1 MLITYFLQTFN
12 NFDTFKVFHF
22 HSLHT
27 FEIAIILAE
36 TTNRMTIYPSFL
48 DLLDNEQSYVEK
60 NAFSNEHDNNNS
72 AFPMNPFSC
81 KTVSSDDRPPS
92 TLETDFSDDDFVSDQ
107 YLNHSCSS
115 LDLDKEVE
123 AITMRAQRLFPD
135 EDKDWTEFGWL
146 LDAKWDET
154 NNMPQKV

>member
-1 MLITYFLQTFN
+1 M
-12 NFDTFKVFHF
+12 
-22 HSLHT
+22 
-27 FEIAIILAE
+27 A
-36 TTNRMTIYPSFL
+36 IYPSFL
-48 DLLDNEQSYVEK
+48 DLLNNDESYETMPSTMNNVFEN
-60 NAFSNEHDNNNS
+60 NAFNNEHDNNNS
-72 AFPMNPFSC
+72 DTIVSPSFSLPMNSFAC
-81 KTVSSDDRPPS
+81 KTDSSEDRLAS
-92 TLETDFSDDDFVSDQ
+92 TVETDFSDDDFVSDQ